1 MCIFY
6 ARRRRRTIQGRVILG
21 QTVTATTATT
31 TTRYAT
37 QGIPPYQ
44 QGQPYYPLP
53 QSEQHQTANPP
64 PYSPGTMV
72 VSEQP
77 PPYPTEHQGEYYVPK
92 TSYSAI
98 QSAPAV

>member
-21 QTVTATTATT
+21 QIVTVTTAT

-37 QGIPPYQ
+37 QGSPPYQ
-44 QGQPYYPLP
+44 QAQPYYPLP
-53 QSEQHQTANPP
+53 QSEQHQTANPL
-64 PYSPGTMV
+64 YNPGTMA

-77 PPYPTEHQGEYYVPK
+77 PPYPTEHQGEYYAPK

-98 QSAPAV
+98 QSAPAL

>member
-1 MCIFY
+1 MCIFF

-31 TTRYAT
+31 TRYAT
-37 QGIPPYQ
+37 QGSPPYQ

-92 TSYSAI
+92 TFYSAM